1 MLKDGKLLSVFGH
14 VLTMFVKLSETMNML
29 SVQCFQYLCITTLY
43 LFTGITLVN
52 KMEQLKRKIEAVESR
67 KDQIMYQT
75 HFLVLK
81 AKFFNDF
88 CQQDPSKMERTF
100 TLRIQQSVTE
110 RQGNTERQGK
120 VDMLV
125 IFSFF
130 TQHSMETLM
139 NMYGDKKRSQM
150 QHIYSSELS
159 EGRKAKLFC
168 GLFGIIIS

>member
-1 MLKDGKLLSVFGH
+1 MV
-14 VLTMFVKLSETMNML
+14 VLRFRAEFCSTCYCITIFTMIFRIDVEGRKIAVSIWTMFTLFVNLSETMDML

-52 KMEQLKRKIEAVESR
+52 KMEQLERKIEAVESR

-75 HFLVLK
+75 YFLVLK

-120 VDMLV
+120 VDIM
-125 IFSFF
+125 
-130 TQHSMETLM
+130 
-139 NMYGDKKRSQM
+139 
-150 QHIYSSELS
+150 
-159 EGRKAKLFC
+159 
-168 GLFGIIIS
+168 IICFLLHNTVCRH